1 MICFITSYDA
11 HLSHCAYTIVV
22 YSVFIIM
29 LRVLYFIK
37 KQNVRAFIIILGVNM
52 KAVAFDS

>member
-1 MICFITSYDA
+1 MCFITSCDVR
-11 HLSHCAYTIVV
+11 LSHRAYTIVV

-37 KQNVRAFIIILGVNM
+37 KQNVGAFIIILGVNM